1 MKAMRNEEDS
11 ISIASESVETPDLE
25 CSSISP
31 SMIEKHTNPNGLIR
45 LITGDDLLRKHGN

>member
-1 MKAMRNEEDS
+1 MKAMRNEEGS

-31 SMIEKHTNPNGLIR
+31 SMIEKHTNPNGSIR
-45 LITGDDLLRKHGN
+45 LITGDDLLRKHGK